1 MSYQNF
7 LEKLKQTDDDDLNFF
22 KKKKSL
28 TKEDKISNVTT
39 VLGLLVFTL
48 YAAYAVSNV
57 NDTIKSVENYQ
68 VQKVAMGTK
77 DTKRTDLESKSFT
90 DEDMKLLQK
99 IIDAKEKTNSL
110 ATINTKINNVKTAS
124 INSEEQLKD
133 SIKSK
138 TTDEQ
143 YKQIMGTIKGLSDI
157 EKQLQ
162 AEKKSIPALK

>member
-68 VQKVAMGTK
+68 VQKVAMGNK